1 MVTPYIELYDPNA
14 LHELLMWVQDWLPLQ
29 VQPTLDCSFRCFE
42 INKIKA
48 ELINQK
54 YPRVSKEVWPSQ
66 SNQPAHSFP
75 YRLTPNSYGAS
86 FDNRKDLKLDPPLL
100 RACMYCWVWVEKKT
114 NKDLSLHAVWF
125 YVQEQRKGPN
135 IAKVYPLS
143 MYICTE
149 SGTDQYLY
157 LHLLFILMIYLRK
170 SCQLVK
176 KLSPIFFHVRLDSSW
191 WCIP

>member
-29 VQPTLDCSFRCFE
+29 VQSTWDCSFRYFE

-114 NKDLSLHAVWF
+114 IMVYLYMQYDFMFRSKGRDLILQKCTLF
-125 YVQEQRKGPN
+125 QC
-135 IAKVYPLS
+135 
-143 MYICTE
+143 IC
-149 SGTDQYLY
+149 TDQYLY
-157 LHLLFILMIYLRK
+157 LHLLFILLMIYLRQ

-176 KLSPIFFHVRLDSSW
+176 KIESYFFSCQTW
-191 WCIP
+191 F

>member
-1 MVTPYIELYDPNA
+1 M
-14 LHELLMWVQDWLPLQ
+14 HCMS
-29 VQPTLDCSFRCFE
+29 CSCGSRTGFRFKSSRHGTAHSVVSKS
-42 INKIKA
+42 KIKP

-100 RACMYCWVWVEKKT
+100 HACMYCWVWVEKKPI
-114 NKDLSLHAVWF
+114 KIYLYMQYDFMFRSKGRDLILQKCTLF
-125 YVQEQRKGPN
+125 QC
-135 IAKVYPLS
+135 
-143 MYICTE
+143 IC
-149 SGTDQYLY
+149 TDQYLY

>member
-42 INKIKA
+42 INKIKP

-125 YVQEQRKGPN
+125 YVHFRSKGRDL
-135 IAKVYPLS
+135 ILQKCTLFQCTYMYREWHRSVPLS
-143 MYICTE
+143 TFTIYIDDIPKTIMSTC
-149 SGTDQYLY
+149 QKNWV
-157 LHLLFILMIYLRK
+157 LFF
-170 SCQLVK
+170 SCQTW
-176 KLSPIFFHVRLDSSW
+176 F
-191 WCIP
+191 

>member
-1 MVTPYIELYDPNA
+1 M
-14 LHELLMWVQDWLPLQ
+14 HCMS
-29 VQPTLDCSFRCFE
+29 CSCGSRTGFRFKSSRHGTAHSVVSKS
-42 INKIKA
+42 KIKP

-100 RACMYCWVWVEKKT
+100 HACMYCWVWVEKKT

-125 YVQEQRKGPN
+125 YVQEQGKGPN

-143 MYICTE
+143 MYMHRSVPLSTFTIYIDDIPKTIMSTC
-149 SGTDQYLY
+149 QKNWV
-157 LHLLFILMIYLRK
+157 LFF
-170 SCQLVK
+170 SCQTW
-176 KLSPIFFHVRLDSSW
+176 F
-191 WCIP
+191 

>member
-29 VQPTLDCSFRCFE
+29 VQSTWDCSFRCFE
-42 INKIKA
+42 INKIKP

-100 RACMYCWVWVEKKT
+100 HLYVLHSLSRNKCRLTISCVRFLNSEQVTWPGKKWT
-114 NKDLSLHAVWF
+114 
-125 YVQEQRKGPN
+125 
-135 IAKVYPLS
+135 
-143 MYICTE
+143 
-149 SGTDQYLY
+149 
-157 LHLLFILMIYLRK
+157 
-170 SCQLVK
+170 
-176 KLSPIFFHVRLDSSW
+176 FF
-191 WCIP
+191 